1 MSGFL
6 KGNDPVSDKRKIDR
20 YIGMYKK
27 WQSDPE
33 YYKVTQADIDKF
45 GNNMRRIVRDYK
57 RIYGSK

>member
-6 KGNDPVSDKRKIDR
+6 KGNDPVSDKRKINR

-33 YYKVTQADIDKF
+33 YYEVSQADIDKF
-45 GNNMRRIVRDYK
+45 GKNMRKIVSEYK
-57 RIYGSK
+57 KTYGAS